1 MPGPPVRC
9 PQAEG
14 PERDDKGTFSTRESL
29 VSSGRKLSEPRPTAV
44 SNSLSPGP
52 LPASAPLPSS
62 IKSVP
67 HSPLTHKASPETRTE
82 PPTLTP
88 KVASKGHCAKQGRK
102 LRDMRLLPDDRQP
115 SSPSDPHKGNVTP
128 CQGHWP
134 NDWSKVWKW
143 SRTPWGP
150 PGTQALPCP
159 PFLLVEK
166 GFRFLGLPR
175 VPKRRL
181 KRLLVR
187 EVRELQK

>member
-14 PERDDKGTFSTRESL
+14 PERDDKGNFSMRESL
-29 VSSGRKLSEPRPTAV
+29 VSSGRKLSEPRPTSV
-44 SNSLSPGP
+44 PNTLSPGP
-52 LPASAPLPSS
+52 VPASAPPICLPPPRVS
-62 IKSVP
+62 P
-67 HSPLTHKASPETRTE
+67 THSLLTKPRLRHTPARTE

-88 KVASKGHCAKQGRK
+88 KVASKGHCGKQGRK

-115 SSPSDPHKGNVTP
+115 SSPGDPRKGNVTT

-134 NDWSKVWKW
+134 NDWCKVWKW

-159 PFLLVEK
+159 PFLA
-166 GFRFLGLPR
+166 GR
-175 VPKRRL
+175 
-181 KRLLVR
+181 KRLSFPRPSPSPKEQTQAVTS
-187 EVRELQK
+187 